1 MDNWNSLVV
10 SLFCGKYETDQ
21 SYDNN
26 CKCYRTFGNHDLVII
41 TPTEGDNS
49 NEILKNM
56 FEITNNYSHQIK
68 AGESIHNLFAVSDEC
83 ESFWENEMPY
93 LFISTIQIKFERNV
107 SFENQF
113 NDFKNELEKLL
124 KNEEYVKND
133 NFSIY
138 HSLDCGDILLFL
150 KTNTY
155 KKGSDTIYNITMN
168 FNKKHYSYSMCAF
181 DKELLI
187 NKVKQKDEIIPKVV
201 VCSVI
206 DDTSSYD
213 EWFSKFND
221 EYPNEFICRNCKKDC
236 DKRKDKIKSCPYLYE
251 EYIHL
256 ARLGNEDICINIFNC
271 RMHHFL
277 NMLFDDNGIFSHKN
291 NITKS
296 TFSRLRIQFD
306 TEIIVSS
313 NIEKQTSELNYNN
326 ISLIGKYSSDWNK
339 IKDRAT
345 PYVYKAISE
354 IFAAIE
360 NLEIKKFAFDVQDC
374 LINVFPLFIKKI
386 NEYLN
391 TEEQTHFSNFEFN
404 KNLILF
410 ITGILSIADSTLHA
424 DKLFINVPGF
434 NAVPCDA
441 PSKLLAYYTSF
452 IQKLVFVLNDS
463 EKFDYRFLLCPD
475 LYLGIEVVKL
485 FKYKEDDS
493 QLLKARIPIGKLFDP
508 KGLLMEFSHE
518 VAHFVGT
525 KIRCRKERACVL
537 SKSIAYKFADML
549 LRPIEFD
556 YAVDGCS
563 INEEKQIIVS
573 LIPELETLSFNNLL
587 KNNFKSIPE
596 FIKSKLDVNLNGD
609 DEKSLYLNNVNKNL
623 KCNSHDLFANDCMG
637 ELKEKVCENIMNDN
651 FNIDTDDMF
660 LLSNIMD
667 RHIKE
672 LILCVY
678 GKIIDDCCML
688 CSESF
693 ADMVML
699 YITKDPKLYLFKI
712 YETEKDT
719 AIKKNGE
726 YLYSWDCQQSKVVK
740 FERII
745 SVFNALG
752 YKFEDMKCEED
763 HLFNEFINVLNNY
776 INEKEN
782 KDVQIGSIVTIEE
795 NSKYLSLCLEEIKKM
810 NDELDDLRQLYQNTN
825 KLYLNDYINKFRKIN
840 FDFRKEIID
849 KNMLT

>member
-41 TPTEGDNS
+41 TPTKGDNC

-56 FEITNNYSHQIK
+56 FEITNYYSHQIK
-68 AGESIHNLFAVSDEC
+68 AGESIHNLFAVSDKCEC
-83 ESFWENEMPY
+83 FWENEMPY
-93 LFISTIQIKFERNV
+93 LFISAIQIKFERNLP
-107 SFENQF
+107 FENQF
-113 NDFKNELEKLL
+113 NEFKNELEKLL
-124 KNEEYVKND
+124 ENEGYVKN

-150 KTNTY
+150 KTNSY
-155 KKGSDTIYNITMN
+155 QKGSNTIYKITMN
-168 FNKKHYSYSMCAF
+168 INKKHYSYSMCAF
-181 DKELLI
+181 EKELLI
-187 NKVKQKDEIIPKVV
+187 NKVNQNDEIIPKVV

-206 DDTSSYD
+206 DDTSYYN
-213 EWFSKFND
+213 EWFSKFKV
-221 EYPNEFICRNCKKDC
+221 EYPKEFICSNCNDYVKDC
-236 DKRKDKIKSCPYLYE
+236 DKRKDRITSCPCLYE

-271 RMHHFL
+271 RMKHFL

-306 TEIIVSS
+306 TEIKISS
-313 NIEKQTSELNYNN
+313 NSYEHTELNKS
-326 ISLIGKYSSDWNK
+326 IIGKYSPDWNK
-339 IKDRAT
+339 IKERAT

-354 IFAAIE
+354 VFAAIE

-374 LINVFPLFIKKI
+374 IINVFPLFIKKI

-391 TEEQTHFSNFEFN
+391 TEEQTHISNAEFN

-410 ITGILSIADSTLHA
+410 ITGILSIANSTLHA

-452 IQKLVFVLNDS
+452 IQKLVSVLNDS
-463 EKFDYRFLLCPD
+463 KISDYRFLLCPD

-485 FKYKEDDS
+485 FKYKENDS

-518 VAHFVGT
+518 VAHFVGI
-525 KIRCRKERACVL
+525 KIRHRKERACVL

-556 YAVDGCS
+556 YAVNGCS
-563 INEEKQIIVS
+563 INEEKQIIFS

-587 KNNFKSIPE
+587 KNNFKSLLE
-596 FIKSKLDVNLNGD
+596 FIRSKLDANLDLN
-609 DEKSLYLNNVNKNL
+609 DEKSLYLKIVNKNL
-623 KCNSHDLFANDCMG
+623 KCNSHDLFANDYMG

-651 FNIDTDDMF
+651 FNIDKTDDMF
-660 LLSNIMD
+660 LLSNIID

-678 GKIIDDCCML
+678 TEIIDDCCML

-699 YITKDPKLYLFKI
+699 YITEDPKSYLFKI
-712 YETEKDT
+712 YEIEKDA

-726 YLYSWDCQQSKVVK
+726 YLYSWNCRQSKVVK

-763 HLFNEFINVLNNY
+763 HLFNEFINILNNY

-782 KDVQIGSIVTIEE
+782 KNVQIGSIVTIEE

-810 NDELDDLRQLYQNTN
+810 DDKLDELKKLYQAIN
-825 KLYLNDYINKFRKIN
+825 LSPLNDYIN
-840 FDFRKEIID
+840 DFRKTNFEFRKTI
-849 KNMLT
+849 LCE